1 LSLRGNV
8 PAFASIV
15 AVVLRLIRLLP
26 ALGAFFVLVIALA
39 ACGDSVPGNAVARV
53 DNESITKTQFNHW
66 MGIAQATSQGA
77 AASSRTVYNPPD
89 FTACIAKLKSTSPAP
104 AKGQPKPTDAS
115 FKAQCKAQYTQ
126 FRDQV
131 MQFLISEKWIRKEAK
146 DQGIK
151 FTKADLDK
159 EAAKVIK
166 QSFPKKGEFQ
176 KFLKGAGMTV
186 ADARLQVG
194 FNTLSTKL
202 RAKVVKDADPVTNA
216 DISKYYAKNKSKF
229 AEAEKRDIRVVL
241 TKTKPKA
248 EQAKAA
254 LEGGQSWK
262 AVTKKFSIDK
272 SSASKGGVLSG
283 LPKGNQEK
291 TLDDAIFGALKGKLT
306 GPVKTQ
312 FGYYVFTVQKITPA
326 KQQTLKQASAAIK
339 QQLQTTRQQSVVTKF
354 SDDLRKKWKAK
365 TNCRTGYITQ
375 DCKNA
380 KKVATTAT
388 AATPQQPTPQPA
400 TP

>member
-1 LSLRGNV
+1 MRGKWR
-8 PAFASIV
+8 AFASIV
-15 AVVLRLIRLLP
+15 AVVLSRIRLLP
-26 ALGAFFVLVIALA
+26 ALGAFFVLAIAIA

-53 DNESITKTQFNHW
+53 DDESITKDQFNHW

-89 FTACIAKLKSTSPAP
+89 FTACVAKLKSSTPKP
-104 AKGQPKPTDAS
+104 AKGQPKPTDAT
-115 FKAQCKAQYTQ
+115 FKAQCKTQYEQ

-131 MQFLISEKWIRKEAK
+131 LQFLISEKWIRKESK

-159 EAAKVIK
+159 EAAKVFK
-166 QSFPKKGEFQ
+166 QSFPKQGDLE
-176 KFLKGAGMTV
+176 KFLKSAGMTLD
-186 ADARLQVG
+186 DARLQVG

-202 RAKVVKDADPVTNA
+202 RTKVIKDADPVTNA

-229 AEAEKRDIRVVL
+229 ATPEKRDIRVVL
-241 TKTKPKA
+241 TKTKAKA
-248 EQAKAA
+248 EQARAA
-254 LEGGQSWK
+254 LDSGQSWK
-262 AVTKKFSIDK
+262 VVTKKYSIDK
-272 SSASKGGVLSG
+272 GSAAKGGVLAG

-291 TLDDAIFGALKGKLT
+291 TLDDAIFGAQKGKLT

-312 FGYYVFTVQKITPA
+312 FGYYVFAVQKITPA
-326 KQQTLKQASAAIK
+326 QQQTLKQASATIK
-339 QQLQTTRQQSVVTKF
+339 QQLATERQRTVITKF

-365 TNCRTGYITQ
+365 TNCRKGYVTQ

-380 KKVATTAT
+380 PKVNTTAT

-400 TP
+400 QP